1 LIKKGL
7 ILLSVFFTSLC
18 HGVEENAM
26 TAVIANY
33 LDGELPLYEVAYY
46 DLNVDGFDDAFVY
59 LADPNWCGTGGCTAL
74 IFKGTKSSFV
84 FLSKIMIVDK
94 PVIILD
100 SMHYG
105 WSDIVVNTHQVGTVI
120 LAFDGQSYP
129 LNPSLQPLCT

>member
-1 LIKKGL
+1 
-7 ILLSVFFTSLC
+7 
-18 HGVEENAM
+18 M

-129 LNPSLQPLCT
+129 LNPSLQPLVHSNIATKGHYLLK